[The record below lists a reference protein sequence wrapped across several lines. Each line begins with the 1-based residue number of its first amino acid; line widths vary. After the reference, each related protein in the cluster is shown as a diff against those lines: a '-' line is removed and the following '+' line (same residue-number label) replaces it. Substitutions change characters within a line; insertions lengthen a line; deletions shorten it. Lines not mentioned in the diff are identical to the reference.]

1 MERGGGIYEYD
12 IFLVRGF
19 VLVVFSWLP
28 LREAVGTVL
37 RAWQVYAARDPGV
50 KPGPAT
56 Y

>member
-1 MERGGGIYEYD
+1 MYGYD

-19 VLVVFSWLP
+19 DLVVFSWVLM
-28 LREAVGTVL
+28 REAVGTVL